1 MWGEY
6 TIRIDWSAHNIII
19 ISRLGAFLLCS
30 MPVSSVL
37 DYKERVMG
45 GGVNS
50 AGRKKGSRNI
60 NTWDVDDVSD
70 DSSSSNEEQDVAS

>member
-1 MWGEY
+1 
-6 TIRIDWSAHNIII
+6 
-19 ISRLGAFLLCS
+19 

-37 DYKERVMG
+37 DNKERVMG

-60 NTWDVDDVSD
+60 NTWDSEDG
-70 DSSSSNEEQDVAS
+70 SSSSNEEHDVAS

>member
-1 MWGEY
+1 
-6 TIRIDWSAHNIII
+6 
-19 ISRLGAFLLCS
+19 
-30 MPVSSVL
+30 
-37 DYKERVMG
+37 MG

-60 NTWDVDDVSD
+60 NTWDVDYVSD

>member
-1 MWGEY
+1 M
-6 TIRIDWSAHNIII
+6 ICPLIIHDLTFARSI
-19 ISRLGAFLLCS
+19 VFYS

-37 DYKERVMG
+37 DNKDRVMG

-60 NTWDVDDVSD
+60 NTWDSEDG
-70 DSSSSNEEQDVAS
+70 SSSSNEEHDVAS